1 MSLRFRNC
9 PRIFPNRKRCF
20 EGKCSIFVLARRV
33 ILLSREV
40 LIDASQRENAW
51 RTRESGLLPVPK
63 TFEPR
68 TGAQPD
74 RFAALPNPG
83 IHSPIPPEIEPDV
96 LTDMCRLRIAQGG
109 LQADAC
115 VRFRPGASVDP
126 LHAHGC
132 GVFGGVRCALPCDI
146 VAVTVGLASVS
157 CMML

>member
-1 MSLRFRNC
+1 MRISFGNFGSRIFSSLRFRNC

-20 EGKCSIFVLARRV
+20 EGKGSIFVLGRRV

-96 LTDMCRLRIAQGG
+96 LTDMCRLRVAQGG
-109 LQADAC
+109 FRQMLACCAYDAHRLIRC
-115 VRFRPGASVDP
+115 MRMVVVCLVVSDVRYRAI
-126 LHAHGC
+126 L
-132 GVFGGVRCALPCDI
+132 
-146 VAVTVGLASVS
+146 
-157 CMML
+157 

>member
-1 MSLRFRNC
+1 MRFRNC

-20 EGKCSIFVLARRV
+20 EAKGSIFVLGRRV

-96 LTDMCRLRIAQGG
+96 LTDIPCLRVAQGG
-109 LQADAC
+109 IRQVLACDSYQAHWVFRC
-115 VRFRPGASVDP
+115 MRMVVVRSPVSV
-126 LHAHGC
+126 L
-132 GVFGGVRCALPCDI
+132 RYRTMWLMW
-146 VAVTVGLASVS
+146 S
-157 CMML
+157 

>member
-1 MSLRFRNC
+1 MLFTPHVASRGASART
-9 PRIFPNRKRCF
+9 PRSHP
-20 EGKCSIFVLARRV
+20 EV
-33 ILLSREV
+33 LLSREV

-96 LTDMCRLRIAQGG
+96 LTDIPCLRVAQGG
-109 LQADAC
+109 IRQVLACDSYQAHRLIRCIHMVVVCLVVSD
-115 VRFRPGASVDP
+115 VRYRAI
-126 LHAHGC
+126 L
-132 GVFGGVRCALPCDI
+132 
-146 VAVTVGLASVS
+146 
-157 CMML
+157 

>member
-1 MSLRFRNC
+1 M
-9 PRIFPNRKRCF
+9 
-20 EGKCSIFVLARRV
+20 GRRV

-51 RTRESGLLPVPK
+51 RTRESGLLPVTK

-96 LTDMCRLRIAQGG
+96 LTDIPCLRVAQGG
-109 LQADAC
+109 IRQVLACDSYQAHWVFRC
-115 VRFRPGASVDP
+115 MRMVVVRSPVSVLRYDVADVVMSM
-126 LHAHGC
+126 LALTCMMFVAFCRTVLLAHGLLLC
-132 GVFGGVRCALPCDI
+132 L
-146 VAVTVGLASVS
+146 
-157 CMML
+157 

>member
-1 MSLRFRNC
+1 MVVESSRHCGSGTVLGFFR
-9 PRIFPNRKRCF
+9 IESVASK
-20 EGKCSIFVLARRV
+20 EKVQYSYLFVLGRRV

-40 LIDASQRENAW
+40 LIDVSQRENAW

-96 LTDMCRLRIAQGG
+96 LTDMCRLRVAQGG
-109 LQADAC
+109 FRQMLAC
-115 VRFRPGASVDP
+115 CAYDEHRLIRCMRMVVVCLVVSDVRYRAI
-126 LHAHGC
+126 L
-132 GVFGGVRCALPCDI
+132 
-146 VAVTVGLASVS
+146 
-157 CMML
+157 